1 MTYVFSPE
9 IFTWE
14 NKQSTILLLFR
25 KFLQAIFPQA
35 VTSFGQLN
43 LPADNRLLTWPNTW
57 LLKNICTYQ
66 EPYLTVSINFKLVCH
81 NLCPNEITVPLWKTW
96 NNLLYIGPPNPMNI
110 LPRIYPS
117 ETMHRL
123 SHCSST
129 SKLMFICLTE
139 YSVTLLMVLVVDT
152 CFIAW
157 QLSAILYL
165 LKMDLLYFTT

>member
-1 MTYVFSPE
+1 MYSVQKF
-9 IFTWE
+9 FTWE

-81 NLCPNEITVPLWKTW
+81 NLCPNEITILLWRPEIIYFI
-96 NNLLYIGPPNPMNI
+96 LDLQNPMNI
-110 LPRIYPS
+110 LPRYTLLRQCTDSLIAVAPVNF
-117 ETMHRL
+117 
-123 SHCSST
+123 
-129 SKLMFICLTE
+129 MFICLTE

-152 CFIAW
+152 CFIGLTTFSYFIPSQNGFAV
-157 QLSAILYL
+157 
-165 LKMDLLYFTT
+165 FTT